1 MSFLQVFIAAPDI
14 DLLKRSV
21 RKSDWLAL
29 GKHYQ
34 CEVDA
39 SMKKD
44 HIKAN
49 VIEYLVEENI
59 VPEIAL
65 TLIAGHKSKAEL
77 EIQKEL
83 KLKQMELEYNERM
96 KKMELECELE
106 MKRIEAGLSRSGR
119 SGPNEQVDVMKYV
132 KLLPVFNEEEVD
144 IFFREFEKLAG
155 SLHIDEDYWALLVRS
170 VFTGRAQEVSSTL
183 SVEDSGDYTVLKSTI
198 LKAYDKVPEF
208 YRQKFRNARKDD
220 CMTYGEFANLKERY
234 FDNWCRAVKISGDF
248 EKLRE
253 LVLVEEFKR
262 CIDPTLRVF
271 LDEKEV
277 PSLNGIASL
286 ADTYSLTHKT
296 FNRVKNVQA
305 VDCQT
310 KQIPKSDTAKVVP
323 TKKDKIGSSQFVCY
337 YCKKPGHTKS
347 SCPKLLSKM
356 SKANA
361 LIQKVTATDPQSVL
375 TNPTFSHRNKHMD
388 VDAEFAPFISEGFV
402 TVDDIRPPVPVQIL
416 RDTGAAQTLLLE
428 GVLPLSSHTST
439 GSGVLLQGVGGMVH
453 VPLHRIRLNS
463 GIVSGPVIVGV
474 KSTLPVEGVSLLLGN
489 DLAGDKVTADPVVVE
504 KPLDECDTQALESEI
519 PGIFPSCA
527 VTRAKTRA
535 MSYSD
540 GRVNNSCE
548 GIEDN
553 LGLGNLFG
561 EDANHESRLHTIENV
576 PIERNVLIEEQ
587 SNTKELKELMNRAVT
602 EEESVTVPECYYF
615 KFGVLMRK
623 WRPPTTPADHIWETV
638 HQIVLPPS
646 YRLEVMSLAHDT
658 PLAASIT
665 TVNPIPRSGSPSPI
679 PTTPTTLTPSFS
691 CLTQP
696 PVYPTPSLSKI
707 SLNTYTSN
715 SSHTSFSYST
725 LTYPSSTLSYDPP
738 SLYPV
743 HPSYPYPQLNKPPT
757 HIHHANFNPF

>member
-14 DLLKRSV
+14 DLLKSSV

-29 GKHYQ
+29 GKHYK

-208 YRQKFRNARKDD
+208 YRQKFRNVRKDD

-277 PSLNGIASL
+277 PYLNGIASL

-323 TKKDKIGSSQFVCY
+323 TKKDKIGSSQFV
-337 YCKKPGHTKS
+337 
-347 SCPKLLSKM
+347 LL
-356 SKANA
+356 
-361 LIQKVTATDPQSVL
+361 L
-375 TNPTFSHRNKHMD
+375 NKHMD

-576 PIERNVLIEEQ
+576 PIERNVLIEKQ

-658 PLAASIT
+658 PLAGHGEAVPTQLSLEADALWIPSDRLVYC
-665 TVNPIPRSGSPSPI
+665 TVH
-679 PTTPTTLTPSFS
+679 LPSFG
-691 CLTQP
+691 
-696 PVYPTPSLSKI
+696 
-707 SLNTYTSN
+707 TSR
-715 SSHTSFSYST
+715 S
-725 LTYPSSTLSYDPP
+725 
-738 SLYPV
+738 V
-743 HPSYPYPQLNKPPT
+743 VRQVVW
-757 HIHHANFNPF
+757 

>member
-14 DLLKRSV
+14 DLLKSSV

-29 GKHYQ
+29 GKHYK

-337 YCKKPGHTKS
+337 YS
-347 SCPKLLSKM
+347 AKLKRYQLNYATIEKEALALVMALQHFEVYLSA
-356 SKANA
+356 SQYP
-361 LIQKVTATDPQSVL
+361 IHVFTDH
-375 TNPTFSHRNKHMD
+375 NPLVFIESFKNKNQRLMRWS
-388 VDAEFAPFISEGFV
+388 F
-402 TVDDIRPPVPVQIL
+402 
-416 RDTGAAQTLLLE
+416 
-428 GVLPLSSHTST
+428 
-439 GSGVLLQGVGGMVH
+439 LLQ
-453 VPLHRIRLNS
+453 PYNF
-463 GIVSGPVIVGV
+463 VIQHI
-474 KSTLPVEGVSLLLGN
+474 K
-489 DLAGDKVTADPVVVE
+489 
-504 KPLDECDTQALESEI
+504 
-519 PGIFPSCA
+519 
-527 VTRAKTRA
+527 
-535 MSYSD
+535 
-540 GRVNNSCE
+540 GR
-548 GIEDN
+548 D
-553 LGLGNLFG
+553 
-561 EDANHESRLHTIENV
+561 
-576 PIERNVLIEEQ
+576 NVLADCL
-587 SNTKELKELMNRAVT
+587 SRAFH
-602 EEESVTVPECYYF
+602 S
-615 KFGVLMRK
+615 
-623 WRPPTTPADHIWETV
+623 D
-638 HQIVLPPS
+638 
-646 YRLEVMSLAHDT
+646 
-658 PLAASIT
+658 
-665 TVNPIPRSGSPSPI
+665 
-679 PTTPTTLTPSFS
+679 
-691 CLTQP
+691 
-696 PVYPTPSLSKI
+696 
-707 SLNTYTSN
+707 
-715 SSHTSFSYST
+715 
-725 LTYPSSTLSYDPP
+725 
-738 SLYPV
+738 
-743 HPSYPYPQLNKPPT
+743 
-757 HIHHANFNPF
+757 